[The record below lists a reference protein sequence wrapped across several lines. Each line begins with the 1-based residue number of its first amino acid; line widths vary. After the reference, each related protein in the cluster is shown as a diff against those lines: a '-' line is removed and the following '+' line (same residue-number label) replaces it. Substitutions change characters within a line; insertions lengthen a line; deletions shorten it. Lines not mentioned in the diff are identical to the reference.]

1 MESCETESMFSNML
15 ENAEEKDKNQ
25 NMPVRMFY
33 RNTFQDI
40 INTAMFELKKKQR
53 KYPNDTELFTKEG
66 SVKFV
71 AFYILEFLPDGE
83 RKAVMDSDSD

>member
-1 MESCETESMFSNML
+1 
-15 ENAEEKDKNQ
+15 
-25 NMPVRMFY
+25 
-33 RNTFQDI
+33 
-40 INTAMFELKKKQR
+40 MFELKKKQR